1 MNVKKRFRDF
11 ISELKA
17 EKAQALEKLDAEY
30 KAKRQKIEE
39 EDDLEGLVQSVQV
52 EPCNICENDSV
63 WSCSRFSYNV
73 CRGCIDQI
81 HKTRSD
87 LMKTRIRTLKLSPL
101 PLAQAKKKF
110 IVDGLKCP
118 QCKSTLLE
126 F

>member
-11 ISELKA
+11 LVELKA
-17 EKAQALEKLDAEY
+17 EKAKALDDLEKEY
-30 KAKRQKIEE
+30 KAKRQKIDQEY
-39 EDDLEGLVQSVQV
+39 DVTGLVNSV

-63 WSCSRFSYNV
+63 WSCSRCSYNV

-81 HKTRSD
+81 HKTRSE
-87 LMKTRIRTLKLSPL
+87 LMKKRIRTLKLSPL